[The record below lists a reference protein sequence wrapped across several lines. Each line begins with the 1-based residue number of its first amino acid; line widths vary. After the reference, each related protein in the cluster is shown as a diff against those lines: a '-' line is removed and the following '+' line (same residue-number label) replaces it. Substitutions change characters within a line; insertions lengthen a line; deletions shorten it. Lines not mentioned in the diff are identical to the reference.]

1 MTFPAGKRL
10 TVLAIVAAMQIP
22 NLQLAF
28 ACPIPAAQQQEICT
42 PPPPATKLET
52 FSNQTGVVL
61 IRGFS
66 RIGVIKGKG
75 SVTVAVIVFTAADD
89 PKMRVAGLSIS
100 VKESDTAGREKISY
114 VDYDEIEALLKG
126 LDSISKADRNSTPL
140 AYFEAEYGTK
150 GGLSVF
156 TYSTGSGIHLGVSSG
171 TCSKVTAHLE
181 ITDLNELKNLI
192 QNGKTAIDAALENS
206 NQ

>member
-1 MTFPAGKRL
+1 MIFPVGRRL
-10 TVLAIVAAMQIP
+10 TVLALLTAVQIP

-28 ACPIPAAQQQEICT
+28 AYPIPSAQQQEICT
-42 PPPPATKLET
+42 PPPSATKLEM

-75 SVTVAVIVFTAADD
+75 SVTVAVIVFRAADN
-89 PKMRVAGLSIS
+89 PKTTVAGLSVT

-114 VDYDEIEALLKG
+114 VDYDEIDALLKG
-126 LDSISKADRNSTPL
+126 IDSISKADRNSTPL

-156 TYSTGSGIHLGVSSG
+156 TYGGGSGIHLGVSSG
-171 TCSKVTAHLE
+171 ACSKVTAHLE

-192 QNGKTAIDAALENS
+192 QNGKTAIDSALQDA